1 MGNPSLGSCF
11 RPSHAPD
18 VWDSGGKHKA
28 DLQRSSALNEWN
40 SYYKINDI
48 KICRHVMVNVPCNLC

>member
-18 VWDSGGKHKA
+18 VWDSGGKHKD
-28 DLQRSSALNEWN
+28 DLQRISPLNVLN
-40 SYYKINDI
+40 GTVTI
-48 KICRHVMVNVPCNLC
+48 K